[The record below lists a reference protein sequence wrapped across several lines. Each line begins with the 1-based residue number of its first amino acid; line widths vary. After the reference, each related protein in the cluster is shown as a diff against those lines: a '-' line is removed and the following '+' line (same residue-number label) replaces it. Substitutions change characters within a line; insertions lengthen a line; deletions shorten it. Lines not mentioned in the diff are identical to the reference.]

1 MSDEREQEKSEET
14 GEDPK
19 VIVDEDWKT
28 RVQAE
33 REAAK
38 AAEKAAAE
46 NPPADDAGAIPPA
59 GEAGAV
65 PPASFE
71 VLVNML
77 AMQAL
82 AAFGQIPD
90 PAEGHPVVRPDV
102 AKHYIDMLGMLEEKT
117 KGNLTDDESR
127 MMTDLLHQLRMLF
140 VSVRKPETP
149 EADAS
154 S

>member
-1 MSDEREQEKSEET
+1 MSDEREQKEPEEA
-14 GEDPK
+14 GEAPK

-38 AAEKAAAE
+38 TAERAAAE
-46 NPPADDAGAIPPA
+46 SPPADDAGAIPL
-59 GEAGAV
+59 
-65 PPASFE
+65 ASFE

-90 PAEGHPVVRPDV
+90 PAEGHPVIRPDV

-117 KGNLTDDESR
+117 KGNLTEDESR
-127 MMTDLLHQLRMLF
+127 MMTDLLHELRMLF
-140 VSVRKPETP
+140 ISVRKPESP
-149 EADAS
+149 EAGAS